1 MTNDEMTKEM
11 EDKIYTPVNNL
22 LFSCYCEKQRGHEQ
36 FIPEHSL
43 GYIISGDIQMH
54 TSEGSAVLKEGT
66 IGIIRRNYLVKS
78 VKIPPPGGE
87 FKSINI
93 FLGQDFLRHYCAEN
107 KLAAAAKY
115 VGSPMRQLSPDPF
128 IKGYF
133 DSLLPWFN
141 STEQPSDLL
150 AALKTKEAVELLL
163 RLEPDFYNFLFD
175 FSEPYKI
182 DLEDYMNRHYMFN
195 VPVNQFARLTGR
207 SLASFKRD
215 FEKVFQ
221 TSPGQW
227 LQQKR
232 LKEAYYQIREKG
244 RKPSDVYLDVG
255 FENLSHFSYSFKKA
269 FGVTPSMV

>member
-1 MTNDEMTKEM
+1 VDDNN
-11 EDKIYTPVNNL
+11 YTQVNNL
-22 LFSCYCEKQRGHEQ
+22 LFSCFCEKQRGHEQ
-36 FIPEHSL
+36 FVPEHSL
-43 GYIISGDIQMH
+43 GYIIAGEIQLQ
-54 TSEGSAVLKEGT
+54 TNDGIRILKEGS
-66 IGIIRRNYLVKS
+66 IGIIRRNHLIKS
-78 VKIPPPGGE
+78 VKIPPPGGD
-87 FKSINI
+87 FLSINI
-93 FLGQDFLRHYCAEN
+93 FLSQDFLRRYSAEN
-107 KLAAAAKY
+107 KLAEASRY
-115 VGSPMRQLSPDPF
+115 TGDPLRPVSEDPF

-141 STEQPSDLL
+141 SAEQMPGLL
-150 AALKTKEAVELLL
+150 ADLKTKEAVELLL
-163 RLEPDFYNFLFD
+163 RMEPDFYEFLFD

-195 VPVNQFARLTGR
+195 VPMIRFASLTGR

-215 FEKVFQ
+215 FEKIFQ

-232 LKEAYYQIREKG
+232 LSEAYYLIREKG

-269 FGVTPSMV
+269 FGMAPSMV